1 MWEGMGVG
9 VQHALI
15 EGVLSST
22 PVCQR
27 WRSTTK
33 RLLHFPLQA
42 LSSPWASYGSVPP
55 SPFHYFPKHVQIS
68 FLATDSARGDT
79 AGGGEVRGMGKLVTG
94 GEMPPSSNKTG
105 SGGENKTEQ
114 TLQPSGLAQPAVS
127 PPRAPGQPQACLAS
141 RGLSPESLRLHG
153 PSSGDQPSPG
163 RGCRSSASGCSALCS
178 DAGSSWNPEA
188 S

>member
-1 MWEGMGVG
+1 MGRDGGGCAACFDRRGPVFYPRLPKVEVHHQAPAPFPPPG
-9 VQHALI
+9 LI
-15 EGVLSST
+15 FLAGHPMDRGHL
-22 PVCQR
+22 P
-27 WRSTTK
+27 
-33 RLLHFPLQA
+33 
-42 LSSPWASYGSVPP
+42 
-55 SPFHYFPKHVQIS
+55 PFHYFPKHVQIS

-127 PPRAPGQPQACLAS
+127 PPRVPGQPQACLAS